1 VDPDDRIT
9 PMGDGITA
17 IDTVMAG
24 ERELNAVYL
33 IAASEPTLIEAG
45 PGADHR
51 RIVSALD
58 RLDVTPDALAHIVV
72 THIHMDHAGGVGAL
86 LERYPRARVW
96 VHEIGARHLVDPD
109 RLVAST
115 SRTYGEERM
124 RALYGTMVA
133 SPADRVRGVGAGDV
147 IDLGDR
153 SLTVMHTPGHA
164 SHHVALHDD
173 RSGAMWTGEA
183 IGSYLP
189 WADCYRPA
197 LPPPEV
203 DVERALASI
212 AAMRSRGPTALLT
225 SHYGPVP
232 DPDTAF
238 DRAADRIGAWSA
250 AVGAA
255 LTRAPDES
263 DDELRAM
270 LEGLARREFEADAHR
285 PIDLERYDALGSIR
299 MNAQG
304 LARYWRKRWEREA
317 ETAPAQP
324 SAASRSAAS
333 NADGS

>member
-1 VDPDDRIT
+1 MDDRIS
-9 PMGDGITA
+9 PLGDGITA
-17 IDTVMAG
+17 IDTVMAS

-33 IAASEPTLIEAG
+33 VEASEPALIEAG
-45 PGADHR
+45 PGADHD
-51 RIVSALD
+51 RITTALD
-58 RLDVTPDALAHIVV
+58 RLGVAGDSLAHIVV

-86 LERYPRARVW
+86 LQRYPHATVW

-109 RLVAST
+109 RLVTST
-115 SRTYGEERM
+115 ARTYGENRM
-124 RALYGTMVA
+124 HALYGTMVP
-133 SPADRVRGVGAGDV
+133 SPPDRVRSVTAGERIV
-147 IDLGDR
+147 LGDR
-153 SLTVMHTPGHA
+153 SVAVVHTPGHA

-173 RSGAMWTGEA
+173 RSGSMWTGEA

-212 AAMRSRGPTALLT
+212 AAMKARRPTALLT
-225 SHYGPVP
+225 SHFGPVP
-232 DPDTAF
+232 DANEAF
-238 DRAADRIGAWSA
+238 DRAADRIRAWSS
-250 AVGAA
+250 AVRSA
-255 LTRAPDES
+255 LVQRLDQSDE
-263 DDELRAM
+263 ELRTL

-285 PIDLERYDALGSIR
+285 QIDLGRYDALGSIK

-317 ETAPAQP
+317 TNAQP
-324 SAASRSAAS
+324 SAANRSAAS

>member
-1 VDPDDRIT
+1 MDPTDRIS
-9 PMGDGITA
+9 PPSDGITA

-33 IAASEPTLIEAG
+33 VEASEPALVEAG
-45 PGADHR
+45 PGADHD
-51 RIVSALD
+51 RIVAALD
-58 RLDVTPDALAHIVV
+58 HLGVRSDDLAHVVV

-86 LERYPRARVW
+86 LQRYPRATVW
-96 VHEIGARHLVDPD
+96 VHEVGARHLVDPE

-115 SRTYGEERM
+115 SRTYGEDRM
-124 RALYGTMVA
+124 RTLYGSMIPVA
-133 SPADRVRGVGAGDV
+133 PDRLRSVGGGDR

-153 SLTVMHTPGHA
+153 ALTAVHTPGHA
-164 SHHVALHDD
+164 SHHIAVHDD

-189 WADCYRPA
+189 WASCFRPA

-203 DVERALASI
+203 DIERALGSI
-212 AAMRSRGPTALLT
+212 AAMRSRRPTGLLT

-232 DPDTAF
+232 NADEAF
-238 DRAADRIGAWSA
+238 ELAAARIRSWAD
-250 AVGAA
+250 AVERVLRDDLDASEDAVRDA
-255 LTRAPDES
+255 LER
-263 DDELRAM
+263 
-270 LEGLARREFEADAHR
+270 LARTEFETDAHQ
-285 PIDLERYDALGSIR
+285 PFPAQRYDVLGSIR

-304 LARYWRKRWEREA
+304 LARYWRKRRERESA
-317 ETAPAQP
+317 SVAQP